1 MAISHQTIK
10 EANYSFINN
19 TKPEETTTSNS
30 TMLRH
35 MKLKTQDSR
44 TTTTSSSTNQTTTAS
59 LLGEEEHHQDDTSR
73 TTKSTFSVL
82 LVQQRDQHQQEE
94 SALLH
99 PPASKVSIS
108 SALSSCSS
116 SSSSSSSTT
125 RSSSSSVC
133 SLSGGEILQVR
144 MSSTPCRS
152 PFQNDDN
159 NKQLKQK
166 PSCFFVAAPP
176 GAEDST
182 GTDSSRNS
190 TMISSAALAHISMP
204 PLPNQVSIL
213 NKPPRG
219 GFAARVGGPQTS
231 KKVTT
236 ILQKMQEKTHF
247 VHNFY
252 GTNSIIM
259 SNTAVMSTQP
269 QNRENET
276 KKRKISIDSIT
287 ALQKQDAL
295 LLQNLSNCN
304 AIQDVVPSIVSV
316 VPQLDETM
324 SRTSWSSSKKR
335 KMQESVSKK
344 KEESSTTS
352 NTILLLARKQDS
364 DHLNPIHCFVRQN
377 IEVFVASEEDITAPC
392 PGRKNTIKAG
402 QVGLRCIHCRNV
414 ESRQRAK
421 RAVCY
426 PSTLGRVY
434 NCVSDMKFDH
444 FSLCKYLPALQRDL
458 FNRLR
463 IQKESKSKGK
473 GGNNTSKYYYDT
485 AVEMGMRETFDGM
498 VILDKK
504 GTSSATRRLPLQH
517 EFINKNEAFSFL
529 TRRQRI
535 VSNLSIASS
544 DPSQHQPNASYFKN
558 VTNNTVSYSPVKEKL
573 DVPGTTTS
581 SDDTNSSP
589 CNHLASMIPIFAD
602 RRLLATPSDAHYLN
616 PIHCFVRKNVE
627 VFIAN
632 EKDVAA
638 PAPGRKKPIMLGQV
652 GIRCIHCQN
661 LPPKHRVK
669 RAICYPPTIASLYH
683 AVSNMKFD
691 HYGACKGLT
700 PQERQSFSDLKAAS
714 CRKVG
719 GGGGANR
726 NASANLARYYQQSA
740 RSELGLYDTE
750 NGIRVMHN
758 SFLVQDYENTG
769 TTRTKPILGTSSLCS
784 SSPPSFAIKLPTRLS
799 SISVGTGVAA
809 APDNSIARAPLSS
822 PNSRTNPVMDGMSVL
837 MLAASN
843 SRFGRQ

>member
-1 MAISHQTIK
+1 
-10 EANYSFINN
+10 
-19 TKPEETTTSNS
+19 
-30 TMLRH
+30 
-35 MKLKTQDSR
+35 
-44 TTTTSSSTNQTTTAS
+44 
-59 LLGEEEHHQDDTSR
+59 
-73 TTKSTFSVL
+73 
-82 LVQQRDQHQQEE
+82 
-94 SALLH
+94 
-99 PPASKVSIS
+99 
-108 SALSSCSS
+108 
-116 SSSSSSSTT
+116 
-125 RSSSSSVC
+125 
-133 SLSGGEILQVR
+133 
-144 MSSTPCRS
+144 
-152 PFQNDDN
+152 
-159 NKQLKQK
+159 
-166 PSCFFVAAPP
+166 
-176 GAEDST
+176 
-182 GTDSSRNS
+182 
-190 TMISSAALAHISMP
+190 
-204 PLPNQVSIL
+204 
-213 NKPPRG
+213 
-219 GFAARVGGPQTS
+219 
-231 KKVTT
+231 
-236 ILQKMQEKTHF
+236 MQEIPIMPKP
-247 VHNFY
+247 
-252 GTNSIIM
+252 GTS
-259 SNTAVMSTQP
+259 APGQ
-269 QNRENET
+269 
-276 KKRKISIDSIT
+276 
-287 ALQKQDAL
+287 
-295 LLQNLSNCN
+295 
-304 AIQDVVPSIVSV
+304 
-316 VPQLDETM
+316 
-324 SRTSWSSSKKR
+324 
-335 KMQESVSKK
+335 SVSKK
-344 KEESSTTS
+344 KEESSTT
-352 NTILLLARKQDS
+352 TMLLLARKQDS
-364 DHLNPIHCFVRQN
+364 DHLNPIHCFVRKN
-377 IEVFVASEEDITAPC
+377 IEVFVASEEDVTAPC

-414 ESRQRAK
+414 ESRQRSK

-444 FSLCKYLPALQRDL
+444 FSLCKYLPAVQRDL

-463 IQKESKSKGK
+463 IQNVSTSKGRK

-504 GTSSATRRLPLQH
+504 GRSSATRRGLPLQH
-517 EFINKNEAFSFL
+517 EFTINNNEAFSFL
-529 TRRQRI
+529 MRRQRI

-544 DPSQHQPNASYFKN
+544 DQSQHQHHASYFKN
-558 VTNNTVSYSPVKEKL
+558 ATNNTVSYSPVKEKL
-573 DVPGTTTS
+573 DVPGTTTTS
-581 SDDTNSSP
+581 SSDTNSSP
-589 CNHLASMIPIFAD
+589 CNLASMIPTFAD

-719 GGGGANR
+719 GGGANR

-758 SFLVQDYENTG
+758 SFLQDYENTG
-769 TTRTKPILGTSSLCS
+769 TRTKPTLGTSSLCS
-784 SSPPSFAIKLPTRLS
+784 SSPPSFAINLPAQSS
-799 SISVGTGVAA
+799 SISVGTGVSA

-822 PNSRTNPVMDGMSVL
+822 PNSGANPVMDGMSVL